1 MKKTYKYRL
10 YPTKE
15 QVPMLEEHFGCVRYV
30 YNYMLNHKINIYKK
44 DKTSLSYYKTTALLT
59 ELKQNEEFSWL
70 RNVNSQ
76 SLQQSLKH
84 LDSAY
89 KRFFKTK
96 NGFPKFKSK
105 KHKQNFQ
112 IPQHAKLENN
122 TLSIPKIK
130 NIKVV
135 AHRAMP
141 QYATIKTITI
151 SKTPTGKYFA
161 AILIE
166 DHKDVPKKPKVFKV
180 LGLDFG
186 LTHLTITSDG
196 DKIENLKCLKK
207 NEKKLALLQQRLS
220 SKQKGSKNR
229 NKARLKVAKLHEKI
243 VNQRNDYLH
252 KLSRRLC
259 ESQADTIAI
268 EDLSIRKMMQ
278 QNSNLAKQISDVA
291 WHELR
296 RQLEYKC
303 DWYGKNLIV
312 INKYFPSTK
321 TCSACGAVNENLT
334 LKNRIWNCPSCKATH
349 DRDINAAINIAAQT
363 GPERPSAPT
372 LKVGSHRL

>member
-10 YPTKE
+10 YPN
-15 QVPMLEEHFGCVRYV
+15 QIQQQMLEEHFGCVRFL
-30 YNYMLNHKINIYKK
+30 YNYMLSHKISVYQK
-44 DKTSLSYYKTTALLT
+44 DKTSLNYYKTATLLK
-59 ELKQNEEFSWL
+59 ELKQTEEFSWL
-70 RNVNSQ
+70 NNVNSQ
-76 SLQQSLKH
+76 SLQSSLRN
-84 LDSAY
+84 LDTAY
-89 KRFFKTK
+89 QRFFRTK
-96 NGFPKFKSK
+96 KGFPKFKSK
-105 KHKQNFQ
+105 KYKKSFQ
-112 IPQHAKLENN
+112 VPQHVKFENN
-122 TLSIPKIK
+122 MLSIPKIK
-130 NIKVV
+130 NIKIV
-135 AHRAMP
+135 AHRAIP
-141 QYATIKTITI
+141 KDANIKTITI

-161 AILIE
+161 AVLIE
-166 DHKDVPKKPKVFKV
+166 DHKELPKKPKVSNV

-186 LTHLTITSDG
+186 LTHLAITSDG
-196 DKIENLKCLKK
+196 NKIANPRCLNKSLERLK
-207 NEKKLALLQQRLS
+207 LLQQRLS

-243 VNQRNDYLH
+243 ANQRNDYLH

-268 EDLSIRKMMQ
+268 EDLSILKMMQ
-278 QNSNLAKQISDVA
+278 NGNLAKSISDVA

-303 DWYGKNLIV
+303 DWHGKNLIV
-312 INKYFPSTK
+312 IDKYFPSTK

-334 LKNRIWNCPSCKATH
+334 LKNRIWNCQSCKATH
-349 DRDINAAINIAAQT
+349 DRDINAAINIAVQA

>member
-10 YPTKE
+10 YPNKI
-15 QVPMLEEHFGCVRYV
+15 QQQMLEEHFGAVRFL
-30 YNYMLNHKINIYKK
+30 YNHMLFHKTSVYKK
-44 DKTSLSYYKTTALLT
+44 NKTSLNYYQTAMLLK
-59 ELKQNEEFSWL
+59 ELKQTESFSWL
-70 RNVNSQ
+70 KNVNSQ
-76 SLQQSLKH
+76 SLQGSLRN
-84 LDSAY
+84 LDIAY
-89 KRFFKTK
+89 QRFFKTK
-96 NGFPKFKSK
+96 KGFPKFKSK
-105 KHKQNFQ
+105 KHKQSFQ
-112 IPQHAKLENN
+112 VPQHVKLENN
-122 TLSIPKIK
+122 ILSIPKIK
-130 NIKVV
+130 NIKIV
-135 AHRAMP
+135 AHRAIP
-141 QYATIKTITI
+141 KDANIKTVTI

-166 DHKDVPKKPKVFKV
+166 DHKELPKKPKVSNV

-186 LTHLTITSDG
+186 LTHLVITSDG
-196 DKIENLKCLKK
+196 NKIANPRCLNKSLERLK
-207 NEKKLALLQQRLS
+207 LLQQRLS
-220 SKQKGSKNR
+220 SKQKGSKNK

-243 VNQRNDYLH
+243 ANQRNDYLH

-268 EDLSIRKMMQ
+268 EDLSIQKMMQ
-278 QNSNLAKQISDVA
+278 NGNLAKSISDVA

-303 DWYGKNLIV
+303 EWYGKNLIV

-349 DRDINAAINIAAQT
+349 DRDINAAINIAAQA
-363 GPERPSAPT
+363 GPERPSVPA
-372 LKVGSHRL
+372 LKAGSHRL